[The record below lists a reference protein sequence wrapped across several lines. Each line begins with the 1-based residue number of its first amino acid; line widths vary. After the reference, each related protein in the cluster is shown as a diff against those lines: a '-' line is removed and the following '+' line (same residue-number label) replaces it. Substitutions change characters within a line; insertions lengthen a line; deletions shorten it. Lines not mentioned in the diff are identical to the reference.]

1 MKKKRLLVF
10 VFSLAL
16 TGVLLPVSSAHA
28 LTPEL
33 PFGGIV
39 SSRLPCRCSGTI
51 RIRFTPLYL
60 GGPVVTS
67 GAMIYSPFSTILYA
81 DLNIGVSGKWHNG
94 SYLPGVQ
101 ACWVL
106 VPWGDCLRLPAIGL
120 MTKVGT
126 N

>member
-1 MKKKRLLVF
+1 MKKKQL
-10 VFSLAL
+10 LAL
-16 TGVLLPVSSAHA
+16 IISLSLIGVLSPVSLTHA
-28 LTPEL
+28 LTAEL

-39 SSRLPCRCSGTI
+39 SSQLPCKCSGTI
-51 RIRFTPLYL
+51 RIRFNPLYL

-67 GAMIYSPFSTILYA
+67 GAMIYSPFSTLLYA
-81 DLNIGVSGKWHNG
+81 NLNIGVPGKWHMG